1 MKKARMAK
9 ILELIEKF
17 DIDTQEEMQ
26 QRLSDCGFEVTQA
39 TVSRDIKELK
49 LTKVI
54 SESGKHKYISS
65 FSGDK
70 DKQDRLDA
78 IFKSSIISADYALNT
93 VVIKCGSGMAQ
104 AACAAFD
111 AMNFDDVLGTIAGD
125 DTIFVLMRTE
135 NSASKL
141 TKNLIKLG
149 N

>member
-1 MKKARMAK
+1 
-9 ILELIEKF
+9 
-17 DIDTQEEMQ
+17 
-26 QRLSDCGFEVTQA
+26 
-39 TVSRDIKELK
+39 
-49 LTKVI
+49 VI

-65 FSGDK
+65 FGGDK